1 MLVVRSLRQ
10 DRVTFCVASFITDNL
25 GVSFVEPPA
34 LDMKAVS
41 VVHLQL
47 LDTSNWDVCISVVLT
62 DCCRCCEQVVE
73 ESSCRTPLIFVLS
86 PGVDPTGALL
96 QLAET
101 SGMKDDF
108 HALSLGQ
115 GQAPIARRMIEEGV
129 EKGTAAS
136 HTDLACNDDLRVASA
151 ARFSAQVTGF
161 SSLTATS
168 RSHGCLSW
176 TSWWSSSRWS
186 SLTPTSDSG
195 LVRRHI
201 RTSPSRSCSLAS
213 S

>member
-1 MLVVRSLRQ
+1 MLIVRSLRQ
-10 DRVTFCVASFITDNL
+10 DRITFCVISFIIDNL

-41 VVHLQL
+41 CLDVHTYETFVPVSSTGLE
-47 LDTSNWDVCISVVLT
+47 LT
-62 DCCRCCEQVVE
+62 HYCSHCFQVVE

-101 SGMKDDF
+101 SGKKEHF

-129 EKGTAAS
+129 ENGTPAS
-136 HTDLACNDDLRVASA
+136 CYSLNEGFSPICRTDLVSKTTSMCKRIAESHFCPSLLR
-151 ARFSAQVTGF
+151 
-161 SSLTATS
+161 SL
-168 RSHGCLSW
+168 
-176 TSWWSSSRWS
+176 
-186 SLTPTSDSG
+186 G
-195 LVRRHI
+195 LPR
-201 RTSPSRSCSLAS
+201 
-213 S
+213 